1 MTARRGSLRFKI
13 KKIAA
18 ERAGT
23 AAQPSRW
30 RRRVVTWA
38 KFGSRLVVGAAILAL
53 AGAFGAQTYRIAA
66 ANYHLHV
73 QIDDVEQ
80 HNEALTAD
88 AARMQKQIE
97 LLHDPDY
104 LVPLIHEQ
112 LGLVKPHEVFIVV
125 SPAPAS
131 ASNGR

>member
-13 KKIAA
+13 KRIAA
-18 ERAGT
+18 ERVGT
-23 AAQPSRW
+23 AAKPPRW
-30 RRRVVTWA
+30 RKRLILWTRL
-38 KFGSRLVVGAAILAL
+38 GSRLVVGAAVLAL

-66 ANYHLHV
+66 ENYRLHV
-73 QIDDVEQ
+73 QVDDVERR
-80 HNEALTAD
+80 NTALSAD
-88 AARMQKQIE
+88 AARMQKQIV

-125 SPAPAS
+125 APAPAS
-131 ASNGR
+131 PK

>member
-13 KKIAA
+13 KRIAA
-18 ERAGT
+18 ERVGS
-23 AAQPSRW
+23 AAKPPRW
-30 RRRVVTWA
+30 RKRLILWTRL
-38 KFGSRLVVGAAILAL
+38 GSRLVVGAALLAL

-66 ANYHLHV
+66 ENYRLHV
-73 QIDDVEQ
+73 QIDDVE
-80 HNEALTAD
+80 HRNTALSTD
-88 AARMQKQIE
+88 AVRMEKQIV

-125 SPAPAS
+125 APAS
-131 ASNGR
+131 ASPK

>member
-13 KKIAA
+13 KRIAA
-18 ERAGT
+18 ERVGT
-23 AAQPSRW
+23 AAKPPRW
-30 RRRVVTWA
+30 RKRLVYWTR
-38 KFGSRLVVGAAILAL
+38 FGSKLVVGAAVLAL
-53 AGAFGAQTYRIAA
+53 AGAFGAQTYRVAA
-66 ANYHLHV
+66 ENYRLHV

-80 HNEALTAD
+80 RNAALTAD
-88 AARMQKQIE
+88 GARLQKQIV

-125 SPAPAS
+125 SPTPAAPK
-131 ASNGR
+131 

>member
-13 KKIAA
+13 KRIAA
-18 ERAGT
+18 ERVGSASK
-23 AAQPSRW
+23 PPRW
-30 RRRVVTWA
+30 RKQLVFWTR
-38 KFGSRLVVGAAILAL
+38 FGSKVVAGAAVLAL
-53 AGAFGAQTYRIAA
+53 VGAFGAQTYRVAA
-66 ANYHLHV
+66 ENYRLHT

-80 HNEALTAD
+80 KNASLTAD
-88 AARMQKQIE
+88 AARMQKQIV

-131 ASNGR
+131 QK

>member
-13 KKIAA
+13 KRIAA
-18 ERAGT
+18 ERVGT
-23 AAQPSRW
+23 AAKPPRW
-30 RRRVVTWA
+30 RKRLILWT
-38 KFGSRLVVGAAILAL
+38 KLGSKIVVGAAILAL

-66 ANYHLHV
+66 ENYRLHV
-73 QIDDVEQ
+73 QIDDVE
-80 HNEALTAD
+80 HRNVALSAD
-88 AARMQKQIE
+88 AARMQKQIV

-125 SPAPAS
+125 SPTSSSPK
-131 ASNGR
+131 